1 MDGRAVADYVA
12 DFPTTEWRSH
22 GDFAWDE
29 GPQAEAFIRS
39 QPEGTRIRLV
49 GHSHG
54 GDTAAQ
60 IAARLGAAGRPL
72 DMLVTVDP
80 VGRGTS
86 TDFFQRVRQGAR
98 RWINVNATGGSS
110 FQRSNIWAG
119 LGGSWNYGPM
129 GHADEFI
136 NAPAAHAQFSNM
148 MNTLLPNGR
157 SIGLE
162 TLAR

>member
-1 MDGRAVADYVA
+1 MAQLSRL
-12 DFPTTEWRSH
+12 T
-22 GDFAWDE
+22 WDE
-29 GPQAEAFIRS
+29 GSQAEVFIRS

-49 GHSHG
+49 GHSYG

-86 TDFFQRVRQGAR
+86 TGFFERVHQGTR
-98 RWINVNATGGSS
+98 RWINVNATGESS

-119 LGGSWNYGPM
+119 FGGSWDYAPM
-129 GHADEFI
+129 GHADEFL
-136 NAPAAHAQFSNM
+136 NAPVPHVGFSRM
-148 MNTLLPNGR
+148 MDALLANGR
-157 SIGLE
+157 TIRLE
-162 TLAR
+162 VLAR